1 MGNELVK
8 EQLETT
14 VTLLKE
20 TSLNIRTFLNQE
32 TVASQVKNAAGS
44 SQEDIE
50 LLFDQLRRLLVYFD
64 EGMESGQL
72 LLKSEK
78 FRKTAAEKTLFW
90 VFHQCV
96 EEFFQ
101 PHYDVWYEDSRAA
114 YTGKNAIHFRT
125 EVSEQLKELI
135 RSIEGPLQEMRE
147 DLDYYETDF
156 RTRLRQQE
164 SRK

>member
-8 EQLETT
+8 EQLEST
-14 VTLLKE
+14 VTSLKE

-32 TVASQVKNAAGS
+32 TVESQLKNAEGS
-44 SQEDIE
+44 SQEEIE

-125 EVSEQLKELI
+125 EVSEQLKKLI